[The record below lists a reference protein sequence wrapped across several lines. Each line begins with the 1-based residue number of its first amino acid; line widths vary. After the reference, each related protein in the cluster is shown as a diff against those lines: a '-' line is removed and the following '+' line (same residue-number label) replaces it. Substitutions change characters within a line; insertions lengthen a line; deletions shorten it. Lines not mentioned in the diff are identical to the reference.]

1 MTRKLSEKD
10 AFDVVA
16 ESCSLFCGINSFDE
30 LRQNGWIVNNF
41 FLKGIP
47 YIWRDNR
54 RISEDRFWRS
64 FMEVFS
70 MVSENSGLILFC
82 DGRSWWRKDGKEPR
96 RFDCLYD
103 AVDFMNKYA
112 YYGRRQWVYGRKN
125 DNYNLVFLNKDI
137 FVSFTHDGEML
148 CFSRKLGFLRSIE
161 HLWKT
166 RRLSCHS
173 SF

>member
-82 DGRSWWRKDGKEPR
+82 DGRSWWRKNGKEPR